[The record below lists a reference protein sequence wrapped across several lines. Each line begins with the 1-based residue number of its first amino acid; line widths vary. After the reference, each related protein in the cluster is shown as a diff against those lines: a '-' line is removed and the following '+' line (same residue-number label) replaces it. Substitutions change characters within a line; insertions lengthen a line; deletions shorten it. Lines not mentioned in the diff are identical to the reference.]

1 MNLTITRN
9 RALAVAQS
17 SNPTSMDLGNRL
29 CKYLDHCGEV
39 ESLLLND
46 NDAET
51 AAGALMGTDL
61 LTERE
66 RDDYMASAY
75 V

>member
-1 MNLTITRN
+1 MILKITRN
-9 RALAVAQS
+9 RALAVAQA
-17 SNPTSMDLGNRL
+17 SNPVAAELGEQMCGFFNRSL
-29 CKYLDHCGEV
+29 AA
-39 ESLLLND
+39 ESLMLIEA
-46 NDAET
+46 DAET